1 MLVQDRRVMLLLVVV
16 VVVLGVLVRV
26 LGVLLLRLRLR
37 LRLMLILLLIL
48 LLVVEVLLLLD
59 RGKRVGGRLGEER
72 AAHIPVAERRIRP
85 PVCPF
90 VARSVLLVGLLRLLP
105 RLLPRL
111 RGAADLSDEGLP
123 FVQPKS

>member
-1 MLVQDRRVMLLLVVV
+1 MLVVV
-16 VVVLGVLVRV
+16 VVVVVGVLGVLLRV

-37 LRLMLILLLIL
+37 LRLRLVLVLLLILLLIL

>member
-1 MLVQDRRVMLLLVVV
+1 MLVVV
-16 VVVLGVLVRV
+16 VVVVMGVLGVLLRV

-37 LRLMLILLLIL
+37 LRLRLVLILLLIL

-90 VARSVLLVGLLRLLP
+90 VARGVLLVGLLRLLP

-111 RGAADLSDEGLP
+111 RGTADLSDEGLP
-123 FVQPKS
+123 VVQPEG